1 MFLVLATIYMK
12 GHENRHINATFT
24 TNIMNYTCVYAYFST
39 FVPGNYLNR
48 TDFNTMH
55 YFSRLENT
63 IKSNWNGIAV
73 ANYRG
78 ESFTYGELATQIA
91 RFHVFFE
98 AVGLKKGDKVALC
111 AKNSARW
118 GITFFAANT
127 YEAVL
132 VPILADFHPE
142 SVNSL
147 VDHSE
152 SKVLLTDTDIW
163 TKLDITKMP
172 QIQAVFSSSDFSLL
186 YAADEKIQKACDEL
200 DAMFA
205 AKYPNGFSAEYV
217 SYPTDNDKE
226 LAIINYTSGTTSAPK
241 GVMLRYECVSEN
253 VSFGQKRLPCGLGDT
268 LVSMLPM
275 AHMYGMMFELIYPVC
290 NGAAIYYLGKT
301 PTPAL
306 LLGALKE
313 IKPYLVI
320 TVPLVMEK
328 IFKSKVAPIV
338 NKPVMK
344 VVCAIPGLNQVI
356 FKKVRNTLLEAFGG
370 RIREIVMGGAALNPD
385 VEKWFRRFKL
395 PFTVGYGMTE
405 AAPLLAYE
413 DWWEFAPKSCGKAVD
428 SVEVRID
435 SEDPYT
441 KVGEIQAKGIS
452 LMSGYYKNEEA
463 TAAAFTEDGWM
474 RTGDLGLLDKKGN
487 IYIKGR
493 SKNMI
498 LSANGQNIYP
508 EEIEAVVNNQ
518 PYVIESVVV
527 DRGAKLVAL
536 IYADADAMKAA
547 GVDEQTFKAQVIA
560 EVNVSMP
567 AYSKIGL
574 VEIMA
579 EPFEKTPKM
588 SIKRFMYK

>member
-1 MFLVLATIYMK
+1 
-12 GHENRHINATFT
+12 
-24 TNIMNYTCVYAYFST
+24 MNY
-39 FVPGNYLNR
+39 L
-48 TDFNTMH
+48 
-55 YFSRLENT
+55 SRLEQA
-63 IKSNWNGIAV
+63 IKNNWERPALM
-73 ANYRG
+73 NYRG
-78 ESFTYGELATQIA
+78 EGFTFGEVAIQIA
-91 RFHVFFE
+91 KFHTLFQ
-98 AVGLKKGDKVALC
+98 AIGLKRGDKVALC

-132 VPILADFHPE
+132 VPILADFHPD
-142 SVNSL
+142 SINSL

-152 SKVLLTDTDIW
+152 SVVLLTDTDIW
-163 TKLDITKMP
+163 NKLDITKMP
-172 QIQAVFSSSDFSLL
+172 TLKAVLSSSDFSFL
-186 YAADEKIQKACDEL
+186 YAADEQTKKAGE
-200 DAMFA
+200 DADALFT
-205 AKYPNGFSAEYV
+205 AKYPDGFSAADV
-217 SYPTDNDKE
+217 TYPTGNDTD

-241 GVMLRYECVSEN
+241 GVMLRYECLSEN
-253 VSFGQKRLPCGLGDT
+253 VAFGQKRLPCYPGDQI
-268 LVSMLPM
+268 VSMLPM
-275 AHMYGMMFELIYPVC
+275 AHMYGMMFELIYPLC
-290 NGAAIYYLGKT
+290 GGATIYYLGKT

-306 LLGALKE
+306 LLGAMAQV
-313 IKPYLVI
+313 KPYLII

-344 VVCAIPGLNQVI
+344 VLCAIPGIRGIL
-356 FKKVRNTLLEAFGG
+356 FKKIRTTLLNAFGG
-370 RIREIVMGGAALNPD
+370 KVREIVMGGAALNPD
-385 VEKWFRRFKL
+385 VEKWFKRFKL

-435 SEDPYT
+435 SEDPYN
-441 KVGEIQAKGIS
+441 KVGEIQAKGNS

-487 IYIKGR
+487 IFIKGR

-518 PYVIESVVV
+518 PYVVESVVV
-527 DRGAKLVAL
+527 ARGTKIVAL
-536 IYADADAMKAA
+536 VYMDSDKMKAEN
-547 GVDEQTFKAQVIA
+547 VNPDEYKTTMMA
-560 EVNVSMP
+560 EINTAMP
-567 AYSKIGL
+567 AYSKVNLIE
-574 VEIMA
+574 VMEQ
-579 EPFEKTPKM
+579 PFEKTPKM

>member
-1 MFLVLATIYMK
+1 MK
-12 GHENRHINATFT
+12 
-24 TNIMNYTCVYAYFST
+24 
-39 FVPGNYLNR
+39 
-48 TDFNTMH
+48 H
-55 YFSRLENT
+55 YFTRLEEA
-63 IKSNWNGIAV
+63 IKANWSRPALG
-73 ANYRG
+73 NYRG
-78 ESFTYGELATQIA
+78 ELFTFGEFAEHIA

-98 AVGLKKGDKVALC
+98 AIGLKKGDKIAIC

-152 SKVLLTDTDIW
+152 SKLLLTDTDIW
-163 TKLDITKMP
+163 NKLDISRMP
-172 QIQAVFSSSDFSLL
+172 SVNAVISSSDFSLL
-186 YAADEKIQKACDEL
+186 YAGDDKIRKAMEEL
-200 DAMFA
+200 DSTFA
-205 AKYPNGFSAEYV
+205 ARYPDGFSADYV
-217 SYPTDNDKE
+217 SYPTDNDKD

-241 GVMLRYECVSEN
+241 GVMLRYECISAN
-253 VSFGQKRLPCGLGDT
+253 VEFGQKRLPSYPEDKI
-268 LVSMLPM
+268 VSMLPM
-275 AHMYGMMFELIYPVC
+275 AHMYGMMFELIYPLC
-290 NGAAIYYLGKT
+290 GGSSIYYLGKT

-306 LLGALKE
+306 LLGAMAE
-313 IKPYLVI
+313 VKPYLVI

-328 IFKSKVAPIV
+328 IFKSKVAPVV

-344 VVCAIPGLNQVI
+344 VLTSIPGINSI
-356 FKKVRNTLLEAFGG
+356 IYKKIRNTLLNAFGG
-370 RIREIVMGGAALNPD
+370 NVREIVMGGAALNPD
-385 VEKWFRRFKL
+385 VEKWFRRFRL

-413 DWWEFAPKSCGKAVD
+413 DWWEFASKSCGKPVD

-441 KVGEIQAKGIS
+441 KVGEIQTRGIS

-463 TAAAFTEDGWM
+463 TKASFTEDGWM

-508 EEIEAVVNNQ
+508 EEVEAVVNNQ
-518 PYVIESVVV
+518 PYVIESVVI
-527 DRGAKLVAL
+527 DRGTRLVAL
-536 IYADADAMKAA
+536 VYPDVDKVKAE
-547 GVDEQTFKAQVIA
+547 GVDLEAYGKTLIA
-560 EVNVSMP
+560 EVNKSMP
-567 AYSKIGL
+567 SYSRL
-574 VEIMA
+574 NVVEFM
-579 EPFEKTPKM
+579 EQPFEKTPKM
-588 SIKRFMYK
+588 SIKRFLYK

>member
-1 MFLVLATIYMK
+1 
-12 GHENRHINATFT
+12 
-24 TNIMNYTCVYAYFST
+24 
-39 FVPGNYLNR
+39 
-48 TDFNTMH
+48 MH

-63 IKSNWNGIAV
+63 IKSNWNGISV
-73 ANYRG
+73 ANFRG

-98 AVGLKKGDKVALC
+98 TAGLKKGDKVALC

-132 VPILADFHPE
+132 VPILADFNPE
-142 SVNSL
+142 AVNSL

-163 TKLDITKMP
+163 NKLDITKMP
-172 QIQAVFSSSDFSLL
+172 TVQAVFSSSDFSLL
-186 YAADEKIQKACDEL
+186 YAADAKVQEACDKLDEL
-200 DAMFA
+200 FE
-205 AKYPNGFSAEYV
+205 AKYPNGYTAEMV
-217 SYPTDNDKE
+217 SFPADNDTE

-241 GVMLRYECVSEN
+241 GVMLRYECISEN
-253 VSFGQKRLPCGLGDT
+253 VSFGQKRLPTGPGEQ

-290 NGAAIYYLGKT
+290 NGAAVYYLGKT

-306 LLGALKE
+306 LLGA
-313 IKPYLVI
+313 
-320 TVPLVMEK
+320 
-328 IFKSKVAPIV
+328 
-338 NKPVMK
+338 MK
-344 VVCAIPGLNQVI
+344 VLCAIPGVNQLI
-356 FKKVRNTLLEAFGG
+356 FKKVRKSLLEAFGG
-370 RIREIVMGGAALNPD
+370 GVREIVMGGAALNPE

-413 DWWEFAPKSCGKAVD
+413 DWWEFASKSCGKAVD

-435 SEDPYT
+435 SDDPYK
-441 KVGEIQAKGIS
+441 KVGEIQAKGNSI
-452 LMSGYYKNEEA
+452 MSGYYKNEEA
-463 TAAAFTEDGWM
+463 TNAAFTADGWL

-508 EEIEAVVNNQ
+508 EEIEAEVNNQ
-518 PYVIESVVV
+518 PYVVESVVV
-527 DRGAKLVAL
+527 DRGTKLVAL
-536 IYADADAMKAA
+536 VYMDAEKAKSE
-547 GVDEQTFKAQVIA
+547 GVDLEAYKKTIMS
-560 EVNVSMP
+560 EVNLTMP
-567 AYSKIGL
+567 AYSKL
-574 VEIMA
+574 TMVEYMDQ
-579 EPFEKTPKM
+579 PFEKTPKM

>member
-1 MFLVLATIYMK
+1 MK
-12 GHENRHINATFT
+12 
-24 TNIMNYTCVYAYFST
+24 
-39 FVPGNYLNR
+39 
-48 TDFNTMH
+48 H
-55 YFSRLENT
+55 YFTRLEEAVRN
-63 IKSNWNGIAV
+63 NWERPALGNF
-73 ANYRG
+73 RG
-78 ESFTYGELATQIA
+78 ELFTFGQFATQIEK
-91 RFHVFFE
+91 FHIFFE
-98 AVGLKKGDKVALC
+98 AIGLKKGDKVALC

-132 VPILADFHPE
+132 VPILADFHPD

-152 SKVLLTDTDIW
+152 SKILLTDTDIW

-172 QIQAVFSSSDFSLL
+172 TVKAVISSSDFSLL
-186 YAADEKIQKACDEL
+186 YAADEIITKANEDVEK
-200 DAMFA
+200 MFA
-205 AKYPNGFSAEYV
+205 AKYPKGFTAADV

-241 GVMLRYECVSEN
+241 GVMLRYECISAN
-253 VSFGQKRLPCGLGDT
+253 VAFGQKRLPSYPEDKI
-268 LVSMLPM
+268 VSMLPM
-275 AHMYGMMFELIYPVC
+275 AHMYGMMFELIYPLC
-290 NGAAIYYLGKT
+290 GGSSIYYLGKT

-306 LLGALKE
+306 LLGAMADV
-313 IKPYLVI
+313 KPYLVI

-328 IFKSKVAPIV
+328 IFKSKVAPVV
-338 NKPVMK
+338 NKPLMK
-344 VVCAIPGLNQVI
+344 VLCSIPGLNQVI
-356 FKKVRNTLLEAFGG
+356 FKKIRTQLLNAFGG
-370 RIREIVMGGAALNPD
+370 NVREIVMGGAALNPD
-385 VEKWFRRFKL
+385 VEKWFRKFKL

-413 DWWEFAPKSCGKAVD
+413 DWWDFASKSCGKPVD

-435 SEDPYT
+435 SDDPIN

-452 LMSGYYKNEEA
+452 LMSGYYKNDEA
-463 TAAAFTEDGWM
+463 TKAAFTEDGWM
-474 RTGDLGLLDKKGN
+474 RTGDLGVMDASGN
-487 IYIKGR
+487 IFIRGR

-527 DRGAKLVAL
+527 DRGASLVAL
-536 IYADADAMKAA
+536 VYADSDKLAADS
-547 GVDEQTFKAQVIA
+547 VNVEEQMNVLKA
-560 EVNVSMP
+560 EVNKSMP
-567 AYSKIGL
+567 SYSKISK
-574 VEIMA
+574 VEVMDA
-579 EPFEKTPKM
+579 PFEKTPKM

>member
-1 MFLVLATIYMK
+1 MSVCIFD
-12 GHENRHINATFT
+12 
-24 TNIMNYTCVYAYFST
+24 YFCGE
-39 FVPGNYLNR
+39 FFNQE
-48 TDFNTMH
+48 TDMH
-55 YFSRLENT
+55 YLSRLEQAIRT
-63 IKSNWNGIAV
+63 NWDRPAL

-78 ESFTYGELATQIA
+78 ESFTFGEFATQIE
-91 RFHVFFE
+91 RMHIFFE
-98 AVGLKKGDKVALC
+98 EIGLKKGDKVALC

-132 VPILADFHPE
+132 VPILADFHPD

-152 SKVLLTDTDIW
+152 SIVLLTDTDIW

-172 QIQAVFSSSDFSLL
+172 TVKAVISSSDFSIL
-186 YAADEKIQKACDEL
+186 YAASESIQAAHDKVDEI
-200 DAMFA
+200 FNS
-205 AKYPNGFSAEYV
+205 KYPDGFKPEHI
-217 SYPTDNDKE
+217 SYPTDNEKD

-241 GVMLRYECVSEN
+241 GVMLRYECLSEN
-253 VSFGQKRLPCGLGDT
+253 VAFGQKRLPSYPEDKI
-268 LVSMLPM
+268 VSMLPM
-275 AHMYGMMFELIYPVC
+275 AHMYGMMFELIYPLC
-290 NGAAIYYLGKT
+290 GGSSIYYLGKT

-306 LLGALKE
+306 LLGAMAE
-313 IKPYLVI
+313 VKPYLVI

-328 IFKSKVAPIV
+328 IFKSKVAPVV
-338 NKPVMK
+338 NKPAMK
-344 VVCAIPGLNQVI
+344 VLCALPGVNQLI
-356 FKKVRNTLLEAFGG
+356 FKKIRNTLLSAFGG
-370 RIREIVMGGAALNPD
+370 KVREIVMGGAALNPD

-413 DWWEFAPKSCGKAVD
+413 DWWEFASKSCGKAVD

-441 KVGEIQAKGIS
+441 KVGEIQAKGNSI
-452 LMSGYYKNEEA
+452 MSGYYKNEEA

-518 PYVIESVVV
+518 PYVIESVVIS
-527 DRGAKLVAL
+527 RGTKIVAL
-536 IYADADAMKAA
+536 VFMDADKLKAEA
-547 GVDEQTFKAQVIA
+547 VDVELYTKTLMI
-560 EVNVSMP
+560 EVNKSMP
-567 AYSKIGL
+567 AYSKINL
-574 VEIMA
+574 VEVMDK
-579 EPFEKTPKM
+579 PFEKTPKM

>member
-1 MFLVLATIYMK
+1 
-12 GHENRHINATFT
+12 
-24 TNIMNYTCVYAYFST
+24 
-39 FVPGNYLNR
+39 
-48 TDFNTMH
+48 MH

-63 IKSNWNGIAV
+63 IKSNWDGIAL
-73 ANYRG
+73 ANFRG
-78 ESFTYGELATQIA
+78 ESFTFGELAKQIA

-98 AVGLKKGDKVALC
+98 TVGLKKGDKVALC

-132 VPILADFHPE
+132 VPILADFHPD

-163 TKLDITKMP
+163 NKLDIAKMP
-172 QIQAVFSSSDFSLL
+172 TVQAVFSSSDFSLL
-186 YAADEKIQKACDEL
+186 YAADEKIQAACDDL
-200 DAMFA
+200 DNLFA
-205 AKYPNGFSAEYV
+205 QKYPEGFTADMV
-217 SYPTDNDKE
+217 SYPTDNDTN

-241 GVMLRYECVSEN
+241 GVMLRYECLTEN
-253 VSFGQKRLPCGLGDT
+253 VSFGQKRLPCGPGDQI
-268 LVSMLPM
+268 VSMLPM

-290 NGAAIYYLGKT
+290 NGAAVYYLGKT

-306 LLGALKE
+306 LLGAMKE
-313 IKPYLVI
+313 VQPYLVI

-328 IFKSKVAPIV
+328 IFKSKVAPVV
-338 NKPVMK
+338 NKPAMK
-344 VVCAIPGLNQVI
+344 VLCAIPGVNQLI
-356 FKKVRNTLLEAFGG
+356 FKKVRNTLLTAFGG
-370 RIREIVMGGAALNPD
+370 KVREIVMGGAALNPD
-385 VEKWFRRFKL
+385 VEKWFKKFKL

-413 DWWEFAPKSCGKAVD
+413 DWWEFAPKSCGKGVD
-428 SVEVRID
+428 SVEIRID
-435 SEDPYT
+435 SEDPYN
-441 KVGEIQAKGIS
+441 KVGEIQAKGNS
-452 LMSGYYKNEEA
+452 LMTGYYKNEEA
-463 TAAAFTEDGWM
+463 TKAAFTEDGWM

-487 IYIKGR
+487 IFIKGR

-508 EEIEAVVNNQ
+508 EEIEATVNNQ

-527 DRGAKLVAL
+527 DRGTKLVAL
-536 IYADADAMKAA
+536 VYLDAEKA
-547 GVDEQTFKAQVIA
+547 KAESIELEEYKKTLMV
-560 EVNVSMP
+560 EVNKSMP
-567 AYSKIGL
+567 SYSKL
-574 VEIMA
+574 TQVEWMDQ
-579 EPFEKTPKM
+579 PFEKTPKM